1 MNNNGKGSGLTLA
14 LILIVALLIAFL
26 VVKNM
31 GIFGIG
37 GSTPQ
42 QESYVQQAQDAV
54 DALNDRMEEM
64 AGQPK

>member
-1 MNNNGKGSGLTLA
+1 MNNNGKGTGLTL
-14 LILIVALLIAFL
+14 LIILIIALLIAFL

-42 QESYVQQAQDAV
+42 QENYVQQAQDAV
-54 DALNDRMEEM
+54 NALNDKM
-64 AGQPK
+64 GQSIEQH